1 MKMHHFMLLVVVGAV
16 LVTGAGPALA
26 DDPPVIGGPGA
37 PVHPTAPS
45 GPAGPPG
52 TPQKVQYAPTD
63 VGSLNGA
70 TTTGAAVNDAGTVVG
85 TSGGHAFSWSDG
97 RIADLGALDGGTS
110 AAVGI
115 NDSGLI
121 AGNSTDATG
130 AGHAVVWR
138 DQHLIDLGPGAAFAV
153 NDPGQ
158 VLVERPVGADTHRF
172 LWQDGEFTDLGV
184 RAPGTETVGLT
195 DAGDVLGTF
204 PVPTGNPCDCG
215 IAAGILHDGTVT
227 TFGALGTGVP
237 DPVSRPSGANDDG
250 DVVGTAAIDQG
261 GTPRPF
267 LWHDGALTRLPV
279 PGDAEGVARDVSPGG
294 FMIVGRARAD
304 HDPAGVPV
312 AWDSLGQVRDLTEQ
326 GFTAGDD
333 PVQITD
339 TVLILANRDGHAYLY
354 R

>member
-1 MKMHHFMLLVVVGAV
+1 MLVAGAE
-16 LVTGAGPALA
+16 PALA
-26 DDPPVIGGPGA
+26 DDPPVIGGPGV

-45 GPAGPPG
+45 GPGGPPG
-52 TPQKVQYAPTD
+52 TPQKVQYAPTEV
-63 VGSLNGA
+63 VGLNGSA
-70 TTTGAAVNDAGTVVG
+70 TTGVAVNDGGTVVG
-85 TSGGHAFSWSDG
+85 TSGEHAFSWSDG
-97 RIADLGALDGGTS
+97 RIVDLGALDGGIS

-130 AGHAVVWR
+130 VGHAVVWR
-138 DQHLIDLGPGAAFAV
+138 DHLLTDLGPGVAFAV

-158 VLVERPVGADTHRF
+158 VLVERPVGTETHRF

-184 RAPGTETVGLT
+184 RAPGTETTGLT
-195 DAGDVLGTF
+195 DAGDVLGTY
-204 PVPTGNPCDCG
+204 PVPAGDPCECG
-215 IAAGILHDGTVT
+215 VSAGVLHDGAVT
-227 TFGALGTGVP
+227 TFGALVTGVP

-250 DVVGTAAIDQG
+250 DVVGAAAIDQS
-261 GTPRPF
+261 GTSRPF
-267 LWHDGALTRLPV
+267 LWHDGALIQLPV
-279 PGDAEGVARDVSPGG
+279 LGGAQGIARDVSPGG
-294 FMIVGRARAD
+294 FMIVGRARTD
-304 HDPAGVPV
+304 HDPAEVPV

-339 TVLILANRDGHAYLY
+339 TILILTNRDGHAYLY